1 MAWRFFDYCS
11 PAGNN
16 LIEDWRVA
24 LSGNARADF
33 DVVLKELSILHDWHN
48 NSKSFKSLGKNG
60 LCEIRFKCDGVQYR
74 PAGFFGP
81 ESKSFSI
88 YVGCHKKGKIYDPP
102 DAFTRALRRKSQLDR
117 GQGSL
122 KERVI

>member
-16 LIEDWRVA
+16 LIEDWRET

-33 DVVLKELSILHDWHN
+33 DVVLKELSILHDWRY
-48 NSKSFKSLGKNG
+48 SKSFKSLGGKK

-81 ESKSFSI
+81 ESNSFSI
-88 YVGCHKKGKIYDPP
+88 YIGCCKKGKIYDPP
-102 DAFTRALRRKSQLDR
+102 DAFKRALKRKSQLDN
-117 GQGSL
+117 GQGFL
-122 KERVI
+122 TERVI